1 MILKCLMIALW
12 FTSTAFAEWQ
22 MPLLMNKKQPDNR
35 KFDESVTYRLPNNT
49 RPLHY
54 DILIS
59 SGIHAGDFNFD
70 GEVTVRIVAIENSS
84 EITLNS
90 KWLAIKNIDLFN
102 ADDQIIQSNVQFQL
116 HERVEFLEIIPLQQ
130 LLANEEY
137 ILRIN
142 YAGTLRTDDYGFF
155 RTSYFHENGQQ
166 IFQATTQF
174 QATDARHGFPW

>member
-1 MILKCLMIALW
+1 MILKCLVIALW
-12 FTSTAFAEWQ
+12 LTSTAFAEWQ

-59 SGIHAGDFNFD
+59 SGIHAGDFD